1 MEKIASTTNIC
12 QRLDQQAL
20 VEIVDV
26 AQKRTVCE
34 EVDLLLNNSTNP
46 TSWLMEQLGTNL
58 NTGVQGGED

>member
-34 EVDLLLNNSTNP
+34 EVDLLLNNSATP
-46 TSWLMEQLGTNL
+46 TSWLMEQLGTNP
-58 NTGVQGGED
+58 NTGVQGSED